1 MAKASI
7 TLQKWWIM
15 RIEVPLSDTAILE
28 ELGKRLLRHRLNQ
41 NLTQQDLAD
50 EAGTGVNTVYRLE
63 QGQSTQLSNLIR
75 ILRALGLVSNF
86 DALVPESP
94 PSPIEQAK
102 LKKDERKR
110 ASQRREER
118 GPSAIWK
125 WDDES

>member
-1 MAKASI
+1 
-7 TLQKWWIM
+7 M
-15 RIEVPLSDTAILE
+15 RIEARLSDKAIIE

-41 NLTQQDLAD
+41 NLTQQELAD
-50 EAGTGVNTVYRLE
+50 EAGAGVNTVYRLE
-63 QGQSTQLSNLIR
+63 QGHSTQLSNLIR
-75 ILRALGLVSNF
+75 ILRSLGLAGNL

-110 ASQRREER
+110 ASQRREEI

>member
-94 PSPIEQAK
+94 PSPIDQAK

-110 ASQRREER
+110 ASQRREED
-118 GPSAIWK
+118 GSSTSWK
-125 WDDES
+125 WKDES

>member
-1 MAKASI
+1 
-7 TLQKWWIM
+7 M
-15 RIEVPLSDTAILE
+15 RIERPLSDTAILE

-41 NLTQQDLAD
+41 NLTQQELAD

-75 ILRALGLVSNF
+75 ILRSLGLVSNF

-102 LKKDERKR
+102 LKKEQRKR
-110 ASQRREER
+110 ASQRREED
-118 GPSAIWK
+118 GPSTSWK
-125 WDDES
+125 WEDDS

>member
-1 MAKASI
+1 MFI

-15 RIEVPLSDTAILE
+15 RLEGQLSDTAILE

-41 NLTQQDLAD
+41 NLTQQELAD

-102 LKKDERKR
+102 LKKEERKR
-110 ASQRREER
+110 ASQRREED
-118 GPSAIWK
+118 GPSTSWK
-125 WDDES
+125 WEDDS